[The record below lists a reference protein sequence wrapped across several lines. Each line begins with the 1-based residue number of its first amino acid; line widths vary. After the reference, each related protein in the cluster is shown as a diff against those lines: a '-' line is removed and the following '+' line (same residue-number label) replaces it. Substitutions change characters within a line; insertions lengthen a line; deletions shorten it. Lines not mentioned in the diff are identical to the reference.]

1 MSEIEEPRLRELIT
15 QVAEINNISEFLKDP
30 QLDQA
35 LAKIVSLLSNP
46 AVPAET
52 AAFEVVNLT
61 NLSVVFKLK
70 AKNYWLI
77 ESDVP
82 DARKKK
88 DLYLTLS
95 DCTEKLAGALKYIVR
110 S

>member
-15 QVAEINNISEFLKDP
+15 EVAEINNISDFLQDP
-30 QLDQA
+30 KLDQA

-46 AVPAET
+46 VIPAET
-52 AAFEVVNLT
+52 AAYEVVNLT
-61 NLSVVFKLK
+61 NLSIFFKLK
-70 AKNYWLI
+70 AKNYWLLQ
-77 ESDVP
+77 SDAP

-88 DLYLTLS
+88 DLYLTLA
-95 DCTEKLAGALKYIVR
+95 DCTEKLASALKYIAR